1 MIMKFHPRDNRQEQR
16 SHQIGIDYG
25 EENNGFVN
33 SLANKIF
40 VLKTSCKFTSSS
52 FFFMIGYVLVGV
64 YLNLY
69 YECMNSCFRFQI
81 NK

>member
-52 FFFMIGYVLVGV
+52 FFFYDWLCISWCVFKFVL
-64 YLNLY
+64 
-69 YECMNSCFRFQI
+69 
-81 NK
+81 